1 MRVGVDGRSLV
12 GGGARGVAHYTSA
25 LLAALAS
32 AYPGDEYRVLLPRG
46 PVGDLPPGIVPLR
59 HPLPGRVLFGAAA
72 VARRPRLDRLLGG
85 CDVVWAPAP
94 APLAPGDRPL
104 VLTVHDRSWEVRP
117 RDFTPYERAWHALAR
132 PRSLAR
138 GAARVMCGTAAVRAE
153 LLAAWDLAPDRVR
166 VVPLAPVPAAST
178 NGAGAGPV
186 PAPRRAAEGARPVPG
201 PRSDADGAAASRP
214 FFLFAGALEPRKA
227 PDVLADA
234 FRRARSDGLDADL
247 VVVGTGRLAPVVT
260 GPGVRIAGRVSRAEL
275 TSLYRDALA
284 LVLPSHVEGFG
295 LTPVEALAEGTPVI
309 ASDLPAVREV
319 LGARGARFV
328 PPGDVVALA
337 AALRQLAGDAEAR
350 ARLAAAGQA
359 AVARLDW
366 RTTAA
371 AARAVLAEAAGE

>member
-1 MRVGVDGRSLV
+1 
-12 GGGARGVAHYTSA
+12 
-25 LLAALAS
+25 
-32 AYPGDEYRVLLPRG
+32 
-46 PVGDLPPGIVPLR
+46 
-59 HPLPGRVLFGAAA
+59 
-72 VARRPRLDRLLGG
+72 
-85 CDVVWAPAP
+85 
-94 APLAPGDRPL
+94 
-104 VLTVHDRSWEVRP
+104 
-117 RDFTPYERAWHALAR
+117 
-132 PRSLAR
+132 
-138 GAARVMCGTAAVRAE
+138 VRAE

-350 ARLAAAGQA
+350 ARLAAAGHA

>member
-1 MRVGVDGRSLV
+1 V

-25 LLAALAS
+25 LLAALAA
-32 AYPGDEYRVLLPRG
+32 AYPDDEYRVLLPRG
-46 PVGDLPPGIVPLR
+46 PVGDLPPGIEPVR

-85 CDVVWAPAP
+85 CDVAWAPAP

-138 GAARVMCGTAAVRAE
+138 GAARVMCGTAAVRDE

-166 VVPLAPVPAAST
+166 VVPLAPVP
-178 NGAGAGPV
+178 
-186 PAPRRAAEGARPVPG
+186 G
-201 PRSDADGAAASRP
+201 PRSAANGAPASRP

-309 ASDLPAVREV
+309 ATDLPALREV

-328 PPGDVVALA
+328 PPGDIAALA
-337 AALRQLAGDAEAR
+337 AALHQLAGDAEAR

-366 RTTAA
+366 GATAS
-371 AARAVLAEAAGE
+371 AARAVLAEAASE